1 MTDTGSE
8 FALTMAKLIADL
20 TRDGSSILK
29 EVMIL
34 MYQNKAAR
42 EQMLLSSNNFESM
55 VKVNDLGNLNSLMIS
70 KENLAKFEK
79 IAKEKD
85 LTYSAIKIDDK
96 NIALA
101 YDKGDLELLN
111 EVLKEVEKEKLKEMG
126 EEKEG
131 IQSSVEDIKNNTRD
145 KSSKENISQSKDKSV
160 DIER

>member
-96 NIALA
+96 NVALA